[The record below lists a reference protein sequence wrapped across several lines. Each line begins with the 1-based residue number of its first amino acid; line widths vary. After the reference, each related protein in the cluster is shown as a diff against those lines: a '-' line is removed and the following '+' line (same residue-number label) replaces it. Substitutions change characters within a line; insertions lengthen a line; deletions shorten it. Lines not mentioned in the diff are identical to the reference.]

1 MAWTNA
7 AAPSQAVLL
16 KLTGEEYGSH
26 DQAKL
31 MEVRQ
36 LLLDEANHD
45 GPPCLILDLS
55 EVRHFGASFAG
66 ILVETSNQ
74 LKKQNRRL
82 ALCGLNPVCAEL
94 IQILRFDKVLDVYPT
109 VEIALEDIEEKDRGQ
124 AEEPWIMFERALAR
138 AALHAERSYNCRR
151 GFCSQAC

>member
-1 MAWTNA
+1 MAWTSD

-16 KLTGEEYGSH
+16 KLTDEEYGSH

-36 LLLDEANHD
+36 LLLDEANQD

-66 ILVETSNQ
+66 ILVATSNQ
-74 LKKQNRRL
+74 LKTQNRRL

-94 IQILRFDKVLDVYPT
+94 IQVLRLDKVLDIYPT
-109 VEIALEDIEEKDRGQ
+109 AEIALEEMDEEGRGQ
-124 AEEPWIMFERALAR
+124 ADEPWIMFERALAR